1 MLQSV
6 AFSGGKGSCWRFMVT
21 FAYII
26 YNAGGT
32 GNTLRRIVSFF
43 LKKPMGRHQI
53 GLYAGLAVDRTPG
66 NGYNDMDGWGG
77 RGSML
82 DILIVEDNKE
92 IATLLCDFLRKENYV
107 VSVADT
113 GEKAMELYEKYGA
126 KLIVLDIMLSGM
138 DGFAVCSKIRETSN
152 THILIAS
159 AKTEKN
165 DKLKGLDLGAD
176 DYIEK
181 PYDIDILLAKIR
193 GIFKRKY
200 AVEELVEGNLRL
212 NTVNQ
217 TLFVDGKKA
226 EVTEKEFEL
235 LKLLIE
241 NKNVTL
247 KKEYLFRTIWGSD
260 SDSELQTLTVHI
272 KWLREKIEEDPRN
285 PRHIITK
292 WGVGYRFE

>member
-1 MLQSV
+1 
-6 AFSGGKGSCWRFMVT
+6 
-21 FAYII
+21 
-26 YNAGGT
+26 
-32 GNTLRRIVSFF
+32 
-43 LKKPMGRHQI
+43 
-53 GLYAGLAVDRTPG
+53 
-66 NGYNDMDGWGG
+66 
-77 RGSML
+77 ML

-92 IATLLCDFLRKENYV
+92 IAALLCDFLRKENYV

-113 GEKAMELYEKYGA
+113 GESAMELYEKYGA
-126 KLIVLDIMLSGM
+126 KLIVLDIMLPGM

-159 AKTEKN
+159 AKTEKS

-200 AVEELVEGNLRL
+200 AVQELVEGKLRL
-212 NTVNQ
+212 NTVHHS
-217 TLFVDGKKA
+217 LLVDGKSVD
-226 EVTEKEFEL
+226 VTEKEFEL

-247 KKEYLFRTIWGSD
+247 KKEYLFNSIWGSD

-272 KWLREKIEEDPRN
+272 KWLREKIEEDPKN
-285 PRHIITK
+285 PKHIITK